1 MTVIVRDPEGLIRVM
16 CKGADSVIEP
26 RLKGKPRLW
35 EKTNSYLEGF
45 AKEGLRTLLLV
56 EKEITEEFFF
66 NLDKKYKKA
75 CFSLNDREEKMAA
88 VAE

>member
-35 EKTNSYLEGF
+35 EKTN
-45 AKEGLRTLLLV
+45 
-56 EKEITEEFFF
+56 
-66 NLDKKYKKA
+66 
-75 CFSLNDREEKMAA
+75 
-88 VAE
+88 